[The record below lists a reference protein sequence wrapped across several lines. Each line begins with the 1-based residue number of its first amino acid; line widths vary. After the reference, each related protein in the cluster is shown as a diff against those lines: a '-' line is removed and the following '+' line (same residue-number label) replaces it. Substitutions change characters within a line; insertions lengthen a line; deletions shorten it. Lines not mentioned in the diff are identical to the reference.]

1 MNVETIKN
9 KINILPPNLQREVV
23 DYIDFLT
30 NKYQHSSKDQ
40 RFKFDWEG
48 GLSDLKD
55 KCSSVELQ
63 HKAMEWR

>member
-9 KINILPPNLQREVV
+9 KINTLPPHLKRDVL

-30 NKYQHSSKDQ
+30 QKYRLSSSGESF
-40 RFKFDWEG
+40 RFDWEG
-48 GLSDLKD
+48 GLSDLTNKYN
-55 KCSSVELQ
+55 SVELQ